1 MELIDREKIEWYGCN
16 FETPECESENRK
28 CSECSHA
35 ECSHAQVMQLP
46 SIKVKDNPTNGDVI
60 KAMFPQ
66 YNYEEINYKLRTSED
81 EWEVSSKKVR
91 MHSEQIVDF
100 ESAWWNA
107 PYKGVEE

>member
-46 SIKVKDNPTNGDVI
+46 SIKVPDNPTNGDMI
-60 KAMFPQ
+60 KAMFPCEEKECVNSID
-66 YNYEEINYKLRTSED
+66 YRTYYEGL
-81 EWEVSSKKVR
+81 
-91 MHSEQIVDF
+91 DF
-100 ESAWWNA
+100 LKGFNTDWWNA
-107 PYKGVEE
+107 PYRKVEE

>member
-1 MELIDREKIEWYGCN
+1 MELIDGEKIEWYVCN
-16 FETPECESENRK
+16 FETPECENRK
-28 CSECSHA
+28 CS

-46 SIKVKDNPTNGDVI
+46 SIKVPDNPTNGDMI

-81 EWEVSSKKVR
+81 EWKVSSKKVR

-100 ESAWWNA
+100 ESDWWNA